1 MKIETI
7 SFFRT
12 HILMNNKR
20 ELFPVV
26 NLVLDQPY
34 PEITQIEGLH
44 VNVSTE
50 RKDYEN
56 APLVLL
62 HVTLQFPDQF
72 TIRKTK
78 TIDYTDRS
86 TVEFFED
93 VFSEEPFLIGFSTL
107 DFYNGKS
114 KEFQYIPAYL
124 TKEEAMKGKW
134 DIELAF
140 TDSGSR
146 DIDAAK
152 LDTILKDW
160 WEKEGKI
167 LNQAQDGISIK
178 N

>member
-12 HILMNNKR
+12 HILMNGKR

-26 NLVLDQPY
+26 NLVLDQSY
-34 PEITQIEGLH
+34 PEISQIEGLQ

-50 RKDYEN
+50 RSDYEN

-62 HVTLQFPDQF
+62 HVTLQIPDQF

-78 TIDYTDRS
+78 SIDYMDRS

-93 VFSEEPFLIGFSTL
+93 IFSEDPFLIGFSTREFL
-107 DFYNGKS
+107 ES
-114 KEFQYIPAYL
+114 RTKEFQYIPAYL
-124 TKEEAMKGKW
+124 TKEDAMKGKW
-134 DIELAF
+134 DIELAY
-140 TDSGSR
+140 TDAGSR

-152 LDTILKDW
+152 LDTLLKQW

-167 LNQAQDGISIK
+167 LNEAQDGISIK